1 MNLSSPFRRVVV
13 TGVECSGKTT
23 LSTMLAEQL
32 GWAWVPEAARTHPDV
47 RSGAV
52 TEGTFDELHD
62 MQTQTAADARDTHS
76 GVICDTGDLVLRLWA
91 ETTMDFS
98 WHPLLPPEPRVDLHI
113 LCPCLEDWEED
124 PLRTLPKLEDRL
136 ALEAKY
142 RAHLTLRP
150 HLVAEGDTPE
160 ARLESILSQWP
171 W

>member
-23 LSTMLAEQL
+23 LSTKLAEQL

-62 MQTQTAADARDTHS
+62 MQTQMAADARDTHS

-98 WHPLLPPEPRVDLHI
+98 WHPLLPQN
-113 LCPCLEDWEED
+113 
-124 PLRTLPKLEDRL
+124 
-136 ALEAKY
+136 
-142 RAHLTLRP
+142 
-150 HLVAEGDTPE
+150 
-160 ARLESILSQWP
+160 LESTSTSCAPVSKIGKKTPCAPCPSWKTASR
-171 W
+171 WRRNTEHT

>member
-1 MNLSSPFRRVVV
+1 M
-13 TGVECSGKTT
+13 
-23 LSTMLAEQL
+23 
-32 GWAWVPEAARTHPDV
+32 
-47 RSGAV
+47 
-52 TEGTFDELHD
+52 
-62 MQTQTAADARDTHS
+62 THS

-142 RAHLTLRP
+142 RAHLSLRP

-160 ARLESILSQWP
+160 ARLASILSQWP

>member
-1 MNLSSPFRRVVV
+1 MNLSSPFRRIVV

-32 GWAWVPEAARTHPDV
+32 GWAWVPEAARTHPV
-47 RSGAV
+47 VLSGAI

-62 MQTQTAADARDTHS
+62 MQTQMAADARDTHS

-160 ARLESILSQWP
+160 ARVESILSQWP